1 MSVILSEVEILD
13 RIKSNKVEPLVTF
26 LCITYNQ
33 EDYIEQSII
42 GFLKQK
48 TLFPY
53 EILIHDD
60 SSTDGT
66 RDIIESYR
74 LRYPNIIRCIYQT
87 DNKYSQG
94 LSPILIA
101 AKECKS
107 DYIAICEGD
116 DYWVNENKIQNQF
129 DFMMKDTSISM
140 VVSPGRLESKGKIL
154 SQTQGFYGPKSKVI
168 AAQDIL
174 NISGQFAPTASYL
187 IKKEYLICSMEFF
200 IDAPVG
206 DLFIELYS
214 AALGKLVYFPEVS
227 SVYRLASKNSFTNQM
242 LKGEL
247 TSKVKFILSME
258 KAIEKSKKI
267 EALKELDWSIKLSLL
282 YYNLSILYIDNRD
295 FEGFSRAI
303 EKSYSYKETKGIRK
317 LLIYCKGSKFLL
329 FNVCRPLI
337 NSRKKYV
344 SILKGI

>member
-1 MSVILSEVEILD
+1 MSVIPSEIEILD
-13 RIKSNKVEPLVTF
+13 RIRFNKVEPVVTF

-42 GFLKQK
+42 GLLKQK

-53 EILIHDD
+53 EIIIHDD

-66 RDIIESYR
+66 KDIIESYR

-101 AKECKS
+101 AKECRS

-129 DFMMKDTSISM
+129 DFMRKDTSISM
-140 VVSPGRLESKGKIL
+140 VVSPGKLESKGKIL
-154 SQTQGFYGPKSKVI
+154 SQLQGFYGTVSKVI
-168 AAQDIL
+168 APQEILDIG
-174 NISGQFAPTASYL
+174 GQFAPTASYL
-187 IKKEYLICSMEFF
+187 IKKDYLIRSMEFF

-214 AALGKLVYFPEVS
+214 AALGNVVYFPEVG

-242 LKGEL
+242 LKNEL

-258 KAIEKSKKI
+258 KAIEKSRKL
-267 EALKELDWSIKLSLL
+267 EALKDLDWSIKLSLL

-303 EKSYSYKETKGIRK
+303 EKSYSYKKTQGIRK
-317 LLIYCKGSKFLL
+317 LLIYCKDSRFLV
-329 FNVCRPLI
+329 FNICRPLI
-337 NSRKKYV
+337 SGRKRFI
-344 SILKGI
+344 SILKGV